1 MRLKDNKNS
10 DNNDKEMDM
19 QVKLEVKNLCKAYG
33 AKVALEA
40 LNLELTP
47 GIYGLLGPNG
57 AGKSTLM
64 NIITDNIK
72 KTSGEVLYGGQDIVS
87 MGKEFRKLLGYM
99 PQQQGMYDQFSA
111 NRFLY
116 YVASLKEVPK
126 KQAKEQ
132 IEKYLQMVGLEHVAG
147 QRLGSFSGGMRQRIM
162 FAATMIGEP
171 KVYLFDEPTA
181 GLDPEERIKIRNYIS
196 KISGDSIVIL
206 ATHVVSDVECIADR
220 IILMNGG
227 NIIKNEAPHELIRGV
242 EDKVFEKKC
251 TTEDIE
257 KLADTYKKGNIRQ
270 GKDGLYFRVVADE
283 KPDGFNEIEG
293 EANLEDVYLYYF

>member
-1 MRLKDNKNS
+1 M
-10 DNNDKEMDM
+10 
-19 QVKLEVKNLCKAYG
+19 KLEIKDLHMKYAT
-33 AKVALEA
+33 KVAIEKM
-40 LNLELTP
+40 NLELTP

-64 NIITDNIK
+64 NIITDNLK
-72 KTSGEVLYGGQDIVS
+72 ATSGEILYGGENIVS
-87 MGKEFRKLLGYM
+87 MGSAFRRLIGYM

-111 NRFLY
+111 KRFLQ
-116 YVASLKEVPK
+116 YVSAIKGVPK

-132 IEKYLQMVGLEHVAG
+132 IEKYLQMVGLDHVAG
-147 QRLGSFSGGMRQRIM
+147 SRLGSFSGGMRQRIM
-162 FAATMIGEP
+162 FAATMLGEP
-171 KVYLFDEPTA
+171 KVFLFDEPTA

-206 ATHVVSDVECIADR
+206 ATHVVSDVECIADK

-227 NIIKNEAPHELIRGV
+227 NIIKNETPHELIRGV
-242 EDKVFEKKC
+242 EDKVFEMKC

-257 KLADTYKKGNIRQ
+257 RLNDTYKKGNIRQ

-283 KPDGFNEIEG
+283 KPEGFETIKG